1 MSVDNNQD
9 LPNVEE
15 DDTRTDG
22 VPHKPPKKTKAY
34 VLLAIVIVVIVVISV
49 LMRLSDKPTA
59 EVEPEQEAEREATM
73 TESKISS
80 DKELLDSVMASLSDK
95 DLKGG
100 TDTRKENLNEDD
112 DNSKALGEGVS
123 SKAETVTFDSSFESV
138 LEGAIDKLESR
149 QNARFDGLR
158 RELQLINETQRK
170 VVEVLSKLSTNQKDL
185 RKRQPELS
193 HKLDEVLEK
202 IGHVRISLNDIGGKV
217 EKENSSFSLLIW
229 GPETYAGQRKI
240 RVSTMS
246 HPKSFSSLAVG
257 ESLAGW
263 KLKDI
268 KSSEA
273 VFVNEAGQER
283 VEGL

>member
-1 MSVDNNQD
+1 MSVENNQD

-15 DDTRTDG
+15 EGNRTDD
-22 VPHKPPKKTKAY
+22 VPHKSPKKTKAY
-34 VLLAIVIVVIVVISV
+34 VLLSIAIVVIVVISV
-49 LMRLSDKPTA
+49 LMRFSDKPAA
-59 EVEPEQEAEREATM
+59 EVDTEKEAEQKATT
-73 TESKISS
+73 TESKSSS
-80 DKELLDSVMASLSDK
+80 DKELLDSVMASLPDK
-95 DLKGG
+95 DLKDGKN
-100 TDTRKENLNEDD
+100 TRKENLNEDD
-112 DNSKALGEGVS
+112 DNSKASGEGDP
-123 SKAETVTFDSSFESV
+123 SKAETVLFDSSFKSV
-138 LEGAIDKLESR
+138 LEDEIEKLESR
-149 QNARFDGLR
+149 LNAKLDGLR
-158 RELQLINETQRK
+158 GELQSLNETQRK
-170 VVEVLSKLSTNQKDL
+170 VVEVLSKLSTNQKEL

-246 HPKSFSSLAVG
+246 QPKSFSSLAVG